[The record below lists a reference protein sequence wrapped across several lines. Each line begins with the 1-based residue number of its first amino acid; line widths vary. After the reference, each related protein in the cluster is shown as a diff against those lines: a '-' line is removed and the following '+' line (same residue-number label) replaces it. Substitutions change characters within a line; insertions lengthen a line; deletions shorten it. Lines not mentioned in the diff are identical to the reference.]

1 MNNDLQALKPGDP
14 QSDSLPAIEE
24 QALVQAEG
32 FRCLAF
38 RERDG
43 QWKDA
48 FSRGKL
54 RGAIQVIKFG

>member
-1 MNNDLQALKPGDP
+1 MNNDLQASKPGDP

-24 QALVQAEG
+24 PALVQAEG

-38 RERDG
+38 RERGG
-43 QWKDA
+43 QGGDA

-54 RGAIQVIKFG
+54 RGAIRVIKFD